1 MIEIIDELSTKKY
14 AKKSTAVHKYVVP
27 LAYRLMDDTKVEI
40 RNSIQKLLSRLHDHM
55 GSLLVEM
62 APSSKVQKVMDV
74 LKNK

>member
-1 MIEIIDELSTKKY
+1 MIAIIDDLTVKMY
-14 AKKSTAVHKYVVP
+14 ATKSTAVHKYVVP

-40 RNSIQKLLSRLHDHM
+40 RNSIQKLLSILHDHM